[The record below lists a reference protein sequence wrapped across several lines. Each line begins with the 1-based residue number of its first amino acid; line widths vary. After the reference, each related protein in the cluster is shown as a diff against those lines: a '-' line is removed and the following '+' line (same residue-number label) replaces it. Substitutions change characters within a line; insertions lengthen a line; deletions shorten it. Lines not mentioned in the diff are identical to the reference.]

1 MGRAHVTLLKLS
13 WQLRRSCRGTP
24 AAAAAAQYNVA
35 SVPRPA
41 PPRPAPAPHR
51 HNFLPIKVSPARRG
65 PAAAVVSPPAAGPQQ
80 PAAEHCG
87 RTAEAEAGFCGGCG
101 AAGRSSC
108 WAVRRLGRDI
118 PGAPSVDQSECES
131 SGVRS
136 VLLPLLPVSP
146 LCETPHPSDSG
157 LCEIVT
163 EIFLRIY
170 LRHQR
175 HGQPSTS
182 R

>member
-1 MGRAHVTLLKLS
+1 MCCAAAAVMGRAHVTLLKLS

-35 SVPRPA
+35 SVP
-41 PPRPAPAPHR
+41 PPRPRR

-118 PGAPSVDQSECES
+118 PGAPSVEQSECES

-136 VLLPLLPVSP
+136 V
-146 LCETPHPSDSG
+146 HPSCRCCQCRPCVRPRT
-157 LCEIVT
+157 LVT
-163 EIFLRIY
+163 VDCVRL
-170 LRHQR
+170 
-175 HGQPSTS
+175 
-182 R
+182 